1 MSYEVGKKSTK
12 YTMDRVL
19 MEVLGE
25 LIPVIVDGTVKIEG
39 KFYKVAMVTDIIEI
53 KGNVVEIVREARV
66 VEKKYF

>member
-25 LIPVIVDGTVKIEG
+25 LIPVIVDDTVKIEG
-39 KFYKVAMVTDIIEI
+39 KFYKVAMVTDVIEI
-53 KGNVVEIVREARV
+53 KGNVIEIVREARV

>member
-39 KFYKVAMVTDIIEI
+39 KFYKVAMVTDVIEI

>member
-19 MEVLGE
+19 MEILGE

-39 KFYKVAMVTDIIEI
+39 KFYKVAMVTDVIEI

>member
-39 KFYKVAMVTDIIEI
+39 KFYKVAMVTDMIEI

-66 VEKKYF
+66 AEKKYF

>member
-39 KFYKVAMVTDIIEI
+39 NFYKVAMVTDVIEI

>member
-39 KFYKVAMVTDIIEI
+39 KFYKVAMVTDVIEI
-53 KGNVVEIVREARV
+53 KGNVVEFVREARV

>member
-39 KFYKVAMVTDIIEI
+39 KFYKVAMVTDVIEI
-53 KGNVVEIVREARV
+53 KGNVIEIVREARV